1 MHTKAILLFP
11 PFARRFAF
19 AVVLGFIFALPVQAG
34 GGREIITHQADG
46 TDIWQTEFDVR
57 DLSPG
62 TWNVIISA
70 TDSAGNVG
78 VSGPFNMRVDPMA
91 GLPTTRIVYPSPG
104 QVVRGDLNVVGVTH
118 APFGVMQVLVA
129 VNDGDFFPIVG
140 EEFWHL
146 NMAMGGLPDGRST
159 VFAKIV
165 DLDGL
170 EGPVSRVDFV
180 VDTSPP
186 EFEITS
192 HGVGDFVSGRV
203 RIRGTVSDANGI
215 DSLFLSRDGE
225 NFLPISPSGRRRDT
239 TRGFSFN
246 INTRDYEDGPVVY
259 FLRAVDTTG
268 FSNTKPFLFFVNN
281 TPPVVEFLSPAVGEN
296 VFGLT
301 QITGRVVAL
310 SGLDEFFYEWGGER
324 VDIPLLPGD
333 PFWVVNV
340 PVEGRGGNFRVTAI
354 DRTGNVTRQT
364 LQLRDRRSDRAP
376 VIVIEY
382 PAPSGR
388 TLVLAYDQPIYGHI
402 APGFFPFAVR
412 LESGWL
418 GADGAII
425 MAQPGFRI
433 DPQVIPPGRGTLV
446 LRAIDEDGL
455 EGPAFSMRV
464 ERREPE
470 EGFALPANSRIR
482 IESPAGYWGRGQRT
496 QPWAGDTITIAGFVE
511 GWTPGHALEYR
522 LGPGEPWRRV
532 TVNEDEAVEV
542 EGDEETE
549 AVIRPPGS
557 FEVTV
562 HLVALD
568 RRPYAAIGEPIGLA
582 GLEGHLLLEFRTVRQ
597 GRGDFPVFLPV
608 NRTARGPGISFL
620 SPGREFGDIHGMVTT
635 AVMVDSRAPI
645 AEISYSVDGGYEFTP
660 LDFTARAGRAKFS
673 LIANYS
679 RLYHYDRNLI
689 VRVVDQA
696 GNTAEASPS
705 FGFDESHDL
714 PVVILNS
721 PLVNEVVTQG
731 FDISGLAYDDDG
743 VAAVYWRILRPVT
756 PWETVEEIVARVHG
770 GEPRSAY
777 DDEDFEEGFWQE
789 FTRFETDQNFLVS
802 LGMDVVDD
810 GFNILEIFAQDIF
823 GTYGE
828 VTRVPFRV
836 SHATPVTVA
845 LEPSIYTWNTGNVT
859 VRGTT
864 FDLNAIRE
872 VFVSMDNGVSWQ
884 RADVINTHYWEDGE
898 WGMNL
903 WTINLNTRAF
913 ADGTYAMLIRAVDGF
928 GISSYSSG
936 IINIDN
942 TVPEV
947 EIASPTEGYSTGTEL
962 FVAGQVFDNMA
973 LKGISIRIVNID
985 DPDIQETRELAP
997 RLVVMERFDVS
1008 DFPDGDYIVQFSAV
1022 DYSGNETIVIR
1033 NISIARGKAA
1043 SEVAIINPLPG
1054 IAHSGPVTVSGR
1066 ISGAVV
1072 PDFVMLTMNGRQ
1084 QAFVDVDRFGV
1095 FRYEMP
1101 NGSFGNSP
1109 YYVFKASF
1117 QGPDGETI
1125 ESVEHVVVVD
1135 TYGPVLVIDSHS
1147 DGDVITGRPWFSG
1160 RAFMLHPEFEEEN
1173 PSSRQ
1178 ERAALR
1184 PQIVEV
1190 SFDNGRTF
1198 VAASGRENWRLRLET
1213 DELSAGLLP
1222 LVVRASFGD
1231 GREAVRRIILTVDTE
1246 APHIVTIGP
1255 TENTAHRHEIMVFGS
1270 ASDNYQLE
1278 SVEIS
1283 LRQGSKYFY
1292 AVPGF
1297 VEGLYID
1304 IGMMGG
1310 LRWTTAIGLTF
1321 FDDNVKLQFNLS
1333 QAPPGRFEGI
1343 AVGGKVLANVWNA
1356 NLRRWFG
1363 NDWEWWSTSVAVG
1376 AHFAYFMMGEG
1387 VNPQWMGQ
1395 LLGQWEIIKA
1405 DMSFFVPA
1413 WRYFRS
1419 ISLYMEPGVWF
1430 APSDI
1435 DNDPLGAAWRTL
1447 FTIGFGIRFSLF

>member
-1 MHTKAILLFP
+1 MRTKAMPPFL
-11 PFARRFAF
+11 PFARRLAF
-19 AVVLGFIFALPVQAG
+19 AIVLGFFAALPAQAG

-62 TWNVIISA
+62 TWNIIINA

-78 VSGPFNMRVDPMA
+78 VSGPFNMRIDPMA

-104 QVVRGDLNVVGVTH
+104 HVVRGDLNVVGVTH
-118 APFGVMQVLVA
+118 APFGIRQILVA
-129 VNDGDFFPIVG
+129 VNDGAFSPIG
-140 EEFWHL
+140 GAEFWHL
-146 NMAMGGLPDGRST
+146 NMAMGELPDGRNT
-159 VFAKIV
+159 VFARIV

-170 EGPVSRVDFV
+170 EGPVSRIDFV

-203 RIRGTVSDANGI
+203 RVRGTVSDPNGI
-215 DSLFLSRDGE
+215 QSLSLSRDGVG
-225 NFLPISPSGRRRDT
+225 FAPISPSGRGRNT

-246 INTRDYEDGPVVY
+246 INTRNYDDGPVVY

-268 FSNTKPFLFFVNN
+268 FSSTMPFLFFVNN
-281 TPPVVEFLSPAVGEN
+281 DPPVVEFLSPAAGED

-301 QITGRVVAL
+301 QVSGRVVAL

-340 PVEGRGGNFRVTAI
+340 PVEGRGGNFRVTAV

-376 VIVIEY
+376 VIVIED

-388 TLVLAYDQPIYGHI
+388 TRLAYDQPIYGHI
-402 APGFFPFAVR
+402 ADGFFPHSVR
-412 LESGWL
+412 LEAGWL
-418 GADGAII
+418 EATGRSVP
-425 MAQPGFRI
+425 AQPGFRI
-433 DPQVIPPGRGTLV
+433 DPDMIPLGRHTLV
-446 LRAIDEDGL
+446 LRALDEDGL
-455 EGPAFSMRV
+455 EGPPLSLRIERLPPTPPYDEWGPVFVMPPMSRV
-464 ERREPE
+464 
-470 EGFALPANSRIR
+470 R
-482 IESPAGYWGRGQRT
+482 IESPAGYWGPGPGSH
-496 QPWAGDTITIAGFVE
+496 PWAGDSISISGYVVNYA
-511 GWTPGHALEYR
+511 PGDVLEYR
-522 LGPGEPWRRV
+522 LRW
-532 TVNEDEAVEV
+532 DEAWRPVALGPEAEYEYPYGD
-542 EGDEETE
+542 EGDA
-549 AVIRPPGS
+549 AVGG
-557 FEVTV
+557 
-562 HLVALD
+562 
-568 RRPYAAIGEPIGLA
+568 AARGEMFFSLAINLA
-582 GLEGHLLLEFRTVRQ
+582 GFPESHVPLEFRTRR
-597 GRGDFPVFLPV
+597 GGLGDFPMFLPV
-608 NRTARGPGISFL
+608 NRFAGPPEISFI
-620 SPGREFGDIHGMVTT
+620 SPSPEFGDIHGMVTT
-635 AVMVDSRAPI
+635 AGMVDFRVPLAG
-645 AEISYSVDGGYEFTP
+645 ISYSLDGGYEFTP
-660 LDFTARAGRAKFS
+660 LDFTVRAGRAKFS

-679 RLYHYDRNLI
+679 RLYHGGLNLV
-689 VRVVDQA
+689 VRVSDRA
-696 GNTAEASPS
+696 GNTVEAGPS
-705 FGFDESHDL
+705 FVFDESRDL
-714 PVVILNS
+714 PVIVLNS
-721 PLVNEVVTQG
+721 PLVNEVVTRG
-731 FDISGLAYDDDG
+731 FEISGLAYDDDG
-743 VAAVYWRILRPVT
+743 VAAVYWRILRPLT
-756 PWETVEEIVARVHG
+756 PWETAGEIVSRVHAAVPQAAYGEEPAGEPLHPFARV
-770 GEPRSAY
+770 
-777 DDEDFEEGFWQE
+777 D
-789 FTRFETDQNFLVS
+789 TDQNFLVS
-802 LGMDVVDD
+802 VGMDAVDD
-810 GFNILEIFAQDIF
+810 GYNVLEIFARDIF
-823 GTYGE
+823 GTDGE
-828 VTRVPFRV
+828 LTRVPLRV
-836 SHATPVTVA
+836 SHTVPITVA
-845 LEPSIYTWNTGNVT
+845 LEPPIYTWNTGNIT

-884 RADVINTHYWEDGE
+884 RADVISTHDWEDGE

-903 WTINLNTRAF
+903 WAINLNTRAF

-928 GISSYSSG
+928 GVSSYSSG

-942 TVPEV
+942 TLPEV
-947 EIASPTEGYSTGTEL
+947 ELASPSEGYSTGSEL

-973 LKGISIRIVNID
+973 LRGISIRIVNID
-985 DPDIQETRELAP
+985 DPDILETRSLEP

-1008 DFPDGDYIVQFSAV
+1008 GFPDGDYIVQLSAV

-1033 NISIARGKAA
+1033 NVSIARGEAA

-1054 IAHSGPVTVSGR
+1054 IVHSGPVTVSGR
-1066 ISGAVV
+1066 VSGAVI
-1072 PDFVMLTMNGRQ
+1072 PGFVTLTMNGQPR
-1084 QAFVDVDRFGV
+1084 AIVDVDRFGV
-1095 FRYEMP
+1095 FRHEMP
-1101 NGSFGNSP
+1101 DGSFGNSP
-1109 YYVFKASF
+1109 HYVFKASF
-1117 QGPDGETI
+1117 QGPGGETI

-1160 RAFMLHPEFEEEN
+1160 RAFMLHPEFDEDD
-1173 PSSRQ
+1173 PPSRQ

-1184 PQIVEV
+1184 PQSVEL

-1198 VAASGRENWRLRLET
+1198 VLARGRENWRVRLET
-1213 DELSAGLLP
+1213 DELPEGLLP
-1222 LVVRASFGD
+1222 LVVRATFGD
-1231 GREAVRRIILTVDTE
+1231 GREAVRRIILTVDT
-1246 APHIVTIGP
+1246 ATPHITTIGP
-1255 TENTAHRHEIMVFGS
+1255 TENTSHRHNIMVFGS

-1304 IGMMGG
+1304 VGMMGG
-1310 LRWTTAIGLTF
+1310 LLWTTAIGLTF

-1363 NDWEWWSTSVAVG
+1363 NDWEWWSTSIAVG

-1395 LLGQWEIIKA
+1395 FLGQWEIIKA

-1419 ISLYMEPGVWF
+1419 ISLYVEPGLWF